1 MDEETANYEGHC
13 LRIRARK
20 AVFHNL
26 RDMIWGTNRNR
37 KVRKQSRP
45 IPSWIPAPSLALK
58 QSTLRAGP
66 HAGGDDARTARER
79 GYKPRP
85 QEPLSLRDQ
94 VCLEIT
100 SLGERDSL

>member
-1 MDEETANYEGHC
+1 
-13 LRIRARK
+13 
-20 AVFHNL
+20 
-26 RDMIWGTNRNR
+26 
-37 KVRKQSRP
+37 
-45 IPSWIPAPSLALK
+45 
-58 QSTLRAGP
+58 LRAGH